1 MNVIL
6 LERIT
11 NLGDLGDEVVVKS
24 GFARNFLIPKGKA
37 VRASKENR
45 DVFEARRAE
54 LERVA
59 QERLGGA
66 QARATKLEG
75 LALRSPRKPVMKA
88 SCMVRLVRTT
98 FPKRW
103 PRRAQKSRRAR
114 SGCRRVSFAWLANTT
129 STCICTP
136 MSASRSRSSSSPN
149 KSRRAL
155 TASMC
160 LRGCS
165 ALIELAPHVGF
176 SRYRCR

>member
-59 QERLGGA
+59 LERLGGA
-66 QARATKLEG
+66 QARAAKLEG
-75 LALRSPRKPVMKA
+75 LAVTIAAKA
-88 SCMVRLVRTT
+88 GDEGKLYGSVGTHDISEAIAAQGGEVAKSEIRMPQGVIRMVGEYDIDIHLHTD
-98 FPKRW
+98 
-103 PRRAQKSRRAR
+103 
-114 SGCRRVSFAWLANTT
+114 VSVA
-129 STCICTP
+129 IKVVVVP
-136 MSASRSRSSSSPN
+136 
-149 KSRRAL
+149 
-155 TASMC
+155 
-160 LRGCS
+160 
-165 ALIELAPHVGF
+165 E
-176 SRYRCR
+176 